1 MRNLG
6 IWDRAEGEDEMMTQP
21 KEDLQTLRRSAL
33 LRKRVEKMSPAEF
46 QAWEQGVL
54 NEMKGLLSWDDLK

>member
-1 MRNLG
+1 
-6 IWDRAEGEDEMMTQP
+6 MMNQA

-46 QAWEQGVL
+46 KVWEQGVL
-54 NEMKGLLSWDDLK
+54 DEMKGLLSWDDLK